1 MLEQQLIVNFT
12 NEQNIVTFYDINLQ
26 TTNKTE
32 SVNLCNITFFLK
44 CAIIHS
50 YGNHFILFNLEC
62 LFWKIILN
70 FFVIKL

>member
-32 SVNLCNITFFLK
+32 SVN
-44 CAIIHS
+44 
-50 YGNHFILFNLEC
+50 
-62 LFWKIILN
+62 
-70 FFVIKL
+70 